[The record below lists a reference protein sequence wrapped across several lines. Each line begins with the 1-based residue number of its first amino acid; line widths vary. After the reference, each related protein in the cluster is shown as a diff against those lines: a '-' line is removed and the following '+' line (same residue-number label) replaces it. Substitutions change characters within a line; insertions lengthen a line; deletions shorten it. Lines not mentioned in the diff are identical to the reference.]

1 MIFIYPG
8 TIEFQNIWD
17 KLTVRERNKR
27 KMFLPL

>member
-1 MIFIYPG
+1 MIFI